1 MLTNLL
7 VRRVK
12 EVPTSTKQTVLLAP
26 LEAAVP
32 LAVMPSFFTIT

>member
-1 MLTNLL
+1 MLTNLA

-12 EVPTSTKQTVLLAP
+12 KVSASTNQTVLLAP

-32 LAVMPSFFTIT
+32 LVVKPSFFTIT